1 MHIQHWNEFNELLAL
16 LGPPPDGAT
25 DGGTAEVVEAIG
37 DIEFKSFMRPSK
49 FFISALSSSV
59 LKECCKVIIKILQFK
74 KKFVLKKSILKTNL
88 LRFVNSK

>member
-25 DGGTAEVVEAIG
+25 DGGAAEVVAIG

-59 LKECCKVIIKILQFK
+59 LKECCKIIMK
-74 KKFVLKKSILKTNL
+74 NL
-88 LRFVNSK
+88 TINFLI